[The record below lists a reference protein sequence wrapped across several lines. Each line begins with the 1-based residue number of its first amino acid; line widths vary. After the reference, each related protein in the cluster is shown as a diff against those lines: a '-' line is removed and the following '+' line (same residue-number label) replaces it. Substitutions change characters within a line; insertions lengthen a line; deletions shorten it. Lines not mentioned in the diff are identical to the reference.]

1 MKKTISLLLIV
12 LLVSPVFVS
21 WLPHSV
27 IHTMHNNNIEHFSA
41 GSHIHPP
48 HDNDHAHNHDNITG
62 NNTNNNT
69 DLNNNDHH
77 PISIDVVTYFSDY
90 LNADLQRVV
99 PSTLETPPVVLDQ
112 FDFVALVTAIENYRV
127 NDFPLSKSHIYSDS
141 KIFGL
146 SKLPLYLSTQR
157 LRI

>member
-1 MKKTISLLLIV
+1 MKKTLTLLLIV
-12 LLVSPVFVS
+12 LLVSPVFAS
-21 WLPHSV
+21 WLPHGV
-27 IHTMHNNNIEHFSA
+27 IHTLHNNNIEHFSA
-41 GSHIHPP
+41 GSHNHSP

-62 NNTNNNT
+62 NNT

-90 LNADLQRVV
+90 LNADLQRVI
-99 PSTLETPPVVLDQ
+99 PSTLETPPVDLDQ
-112 FDFVALVTAIENYRV
+112 FDFVALVTAIENYHG
-127 NDFPLSKSHIYSDS
+127 NDYLPSNSHIYSNS